1 MPDNPATGTRNG
13 RDMTIGV
20 LEKPT
25 QSTQLSPRSDT
36 AVQHHRDELVR
47 RLYDNHAVALE
58 AYVTALLEGD
68 RHTAADVVQ
77 ETALRAWR
85 HAERLDEGSPSFR
98 PWLLKVARRLVIDR
112 YRQRVSRPAEV
123 GGDTP
128 DWLAEVGDE
137 SERTLAA
144 MVVNDAMAVL
154 SADHRDV
161 IVETYLRGRSVD
173 EAAVVLGIPAGTVK
187 SRTYYAMRALRSAL
201 AARGLTS
208 PA

>member
-1 MPDNPATGTRNG
+1 
-13 RDMTIGV
+13 MTIGT

-25 QSTQLSPRSDT
+25 QSAQYGDPAQR
-36 AVQHHRDELVR
+36 HRDELVR
-47 RLYDNHAVALE
+47 KLYDNHAAALE

-112 YRQRVSRPAEV
+112 YRQRVSRPAEI

-137 SERTLAA
+137 SEVA
-144 MVVNDAMAVL
+144 
-154 SADHRDV
+154 
-161 IVETYLRGRSVD
+161 
-173 EAAVVLGIPAGTVK
+173 LGIPAGTVK
-187 SRTYYAMRALRSAL
+187 SRTYYAMRALRTAL
-201 AARGLTS
+201 MARGLTN